1 MFVSAALKV
10 SLQQLA
16 YDEALKDPQ
25 KAAANMMQIADRFDS
40 NGQLSLA
47 EMQTFLG
54 SARSCGVWDWSGGC
68 GRYAGFVEYLT
79 RDVHNKVRFYRPF

>member
-1 MFVSAALKV
+1 MFVSAALKA
-10 SLQQLA
+10 SLQQAA

-40 NGQLSLA
+40 NEQLSLA

-54 SARSCGVWDWSGGC
+54 NS
-68 GRYAGFVEYLT
+68 E
-79 RDVHNKVRFYRPF
+79 